1 MTGAAKRRMLAGGI
15 VIALVFFALR
25 LCVLFSALDGIY
37 EPEELYRGTV
47 AKEIIEGAHIP
58 LWDYLDYKT
67 EYFPGGT
74 LVVGLMAAP
83 LFLLFGQTYIA
94 LKLVGLFFAAGS
106 LALWWLLLRRFWGLT
121 AAFFT
126 AALSVFCMPFFA
138 KTSLI
143 TWGAH
148 PEDNFLTA
156 LSLLLLFPIIYGG
169 KAGKGQGG
177 LPLYFSLG
185 LVSGF
190 GLWFV
195 QTHLITIAYIF
206 VCLFIFDK
214 GFFARKSFGL
224 FLAGGITGFLPGI
237 CYALVRGPGLF
248 GINGRSPFVD
258 LLGNDIL
265 GLPRKAAVF
274 LAFDLPRSF
283 LFTDIFFLKGLWLDY
298 AYYAV
303 FLAALGFLAWKN
315 RASMAVLVRN
325 LLYPLTLKAAPVT
338 PARIPPVSLLLLYPL
353 VFSAAYVL
361 SGYSVSPQPW
371 DDPELWLDYIGYRYM
386 IPLMPF
392 ILAVIGIAAA
402 QAVRK
407 PFAKAIFAAALA
419 FGVIGNAGL
428 ISPDNFGRFNRDKGY
443 SYNIIG
449 DKLGLRITRGLGA
462 YIRGF
467 DSLDEGNRRQ
477 FYEGLGA
484 GIAWRM
490 RGKSAQEITGF
501 FDAEIAGRFQPH
513 LYTGWGTLFSPEAP
527 EEFAKALASAD
538 AMAPVFRP
546 PFFEGFGRNMGF
558 FDNPG
563 HIDTGI
569 AFIGHVPVEYRND
582 CYKGL
587 GYAIGFEF
595 AGDPGYRRLLLDRID
610 SRYRSYADE
619 GVSQGIGDR

>member
-1 MTGAAKRRMLAGGI
+1 MGASRKKVLAGILGL
-15 VIALVFFALR
+15 ALVFFALR

-74 LVVGLMAAP
+74 LVVGFMAAP

-94 LKLVGLFFAAGS
+94 LKLVGLLFAAGS
-106 LALWWLLLRRFWGLT
+106 LALWWLFLRRFCGLT

-126 AALSVFCMPFFA
+126 AALSVFCMPFFV

-148 PEDNFLTA
+148 PEDNLFTII
-156 LSLLLLFPIIYGG
+156 SLLLLFAIIYGG
-169 KAGKGQGG
+169 KAGKGKGS
-177 LPLYFSLG
+177 LPLYFFLG
-185 LVSGF
+185 LTSGF

-206 VCLFIFDK
+206 ACFFIFDK
-214 GFFARKSFGL
+214 GFFARKSFVS
-224 FLAGGITGFLPGI
+224 FLSGGISGFLPGI
-237 CYALVRGPGLF
+237 CYALARGPGLF
-248 GINGRSPFVD
+248 GVNGRSPLVD
-258 LLGNDIL
+258 LVGTDIL

-303 FLAALGFLAWKN
+303 FLAALCSLAWKN
-315 RASMAVLVRN
+315 RAAMAVLARN
-325 LLYPLTLKAAPVT
+325 LLYPITLKAAPVT
-338 PARIPPVSLLLLYPL
+338 PARVPPASLILLYPL
-353 VFSAAYVL
+353 VFAAAYVL
-361 SGYSVSPQPW
+361 SGYAVSPQPW
-371 DDPELWLDYIGYRYM
+371 EDPELWLDYIGYRYM
-386 IPLMPF
+386 IPLIPF
-392 ILAVIGIAAA
+392 ILAITGIAAA
-402 QAVRK
+402 EVIRK
-407 PFAKAIFAAALA
+407 PFAKVIFSAALA
-419 FGVIGNAGL
+419 LGVAGNASL

-449 DKLGLRITRGLGA
+449 DKLGLRITRGLGT

-467 DSLDEGNRRQ
+467 DSLAEGDRRQ

-490 RGKSAQEITGF
+490 RERAPG
-501 FDAEIAGRFQPH
+501 EIAGFFNAEIPGRFH
-513 LYTGWGTLFSPEAP
+513 VFLYAGWGTLFSPEAP

-546 PFFEGFGRNMGF
+546 FFFEGFGRNMGF
-558 FDNPG
+558 FDSPG

-569 AFIGHVPVEYRND
+569 AFIGHVPAEHRND

-595 AGDPGYRRLLLDRID
+595 AGNPGYRRLLLDRID
-610 SRYRSYADE
+610 TRYRSYADE
-619 GVSQGIGDR
+619 GVRQGISGR